1 MIDHLVDALNKDH
14 LNFSIADLYEENDT
28 DYLLLIVEK
37 EVAIVVEAVYNGKTV
52 YFSRLPQVKRDRITS
67 VFAKRIKE
75 NALKDIQAQAQ

>member
-1 MIDHLVDALNKDH
+1 MIDRLVDALNKDH
-14 LNFSIADLYEENDT
+14 LNFCIADLYEENDT

-52 YFSRLPQVKRDRITS
+52 YFSRLSQVKKNRITS